1 VVLRRSS
8 DLAAQLAGAR
18 HRIAELER
26 ELAERAT
33 YDELSGLLSAQR
45 LHARLESEV
54 QRTQRHHRPLT
65 VGLIDADG
73 FRGSTRPTGAPRGR
87 VAGDA
92 GDALGPESEAQRDAV
107 SALAVALLERDQYT
121 GEHSESVVEMATS
134 VARGLGSDQREVDAV
149 GAGGDPRRHPPQR
162 RAPARH
168 RQGKLMKEHT
178 VIGERI
184 LRAIP
189 GMGAVARIV
198 RHEHERWDGRGYP
211 DGISGEEIPVGSRI
225 ILACDAYHAMTS
237 HRSYRAAMSHPQA
250 IEELT
255 ENVNS
260 QFDPKVVRQLVGHL
274 YSRRQVQGLG
284 AGADRATSTLLA
296 CW

>member
-1 VVLRRSS
+1 MAPGGTITQVVLRRSS

-73 FRGSTRPTGAPRGR
+73 FRGFNASTGAPRGP

-149 GAGGDPRRHPPQR
+149 APPRSCTTSARWRSPTTSSTP
-162 RAPARH
+162 RARALGRAR
-168 RQGKLMKEHT
+168 L
-178 VIGERI
+178 
-184 LRAIP
+184 
-189 GMGAVARIV
+189 
-198 RHEHERWDGRGYP
+198 
-211 DGISGEEIPVGSRI
+211 
-225 ILACDAYHAMTS
+225 
-237 HRSYRAAMSHPQA
+237 
-250 IEELT
+250 
-255 ENVNS
+255 
-260 QFDPKVVRQLVGHL
+260 
-274 YSRRQVQGLG
+274 SRRGQ
-284 AGADRATSTLLA
+284 R
-296 CW
+296 